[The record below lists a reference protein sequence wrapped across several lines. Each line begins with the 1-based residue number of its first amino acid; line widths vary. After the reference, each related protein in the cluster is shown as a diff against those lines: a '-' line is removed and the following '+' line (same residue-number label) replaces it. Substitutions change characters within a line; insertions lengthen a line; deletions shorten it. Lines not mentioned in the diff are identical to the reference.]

1 MEMLE
6 NLDPLLRTFWYVAI
20 PASLIFL
27 VQSILTIIG
36 GHAGDSLDAAD
47 VDMDSDFDSHTD
59 GDHGT
64 FHVFSFRNLI
74 NFLLGFSWAGITLY
88 STVSKPLLLITISV
102 FVGIVFIYLFFVLIQ
117 QLQRFAEDNTFNIT
131 DTIGEKAEVYLRIPA
146 KRTGVGKVLVSV
158 KGAVHELE
166 AITDADEIPSNEKA
180 IVVGVEKDNVLIVKP
195 K

>member
-1 MEMLE
+1 MLE

-47 VDMDSDFDSHTD
+47 VDIDSDFDSHPD

-74 NFLLGFSWAGITLY
+74 NFLLGFSWAGISLY

-102 FVGIVFIYLFFVLIQ
+102 FIGIVFIYLFFVLIQ
-117 QLQRFAEDNTFNIT
+117 QLQRFAEDNTFNIE
-131 DTIGEKAEVYLRIPA
+131 DTIGKKAEVYLRIPA
-146 KRTGVGKVLVSV
+146 QRSGKGKILVSV
-158 KGAVHELE
+158 KGSVHELD
-166 AITDADEIPSNEKA
+166 AMTDAEELPSNAKA
-180 IVVGVEKDNVLIVKP
+180 TVIGIEKDNILIVK
-195 K
+195 